1 MTAAK
6 ERPSSALRHLT
17 LVQASDAVRKGE
29 VSSVA
34 LTKAALEAFK
44 AGDPTINASIALDT
58 EEALETAE
66 GLDRLRKAGRLL
78 GSLHGVPLAHKD
90 MYYRA
95 GKPCTCG
102 SKIRGTFRPTY
113 TATAV
118 KRLEQ
123 AGSITIGSLNM
134 AEFAQ
139 NPTGH
144 NAHFGD
150 CHNPWHVDHCTGGS
164 SSGSGAAVAAR
175 FIYGALGSDT
185 GGSIRLPAT
194 MCGITGIKG
203 TQTRVSRYGAMPLSF
218 SADNVGPLARTAR
231 DCARL
236 LRTIAGHDAADPTS
250 STEPVPDYEAALD
263 GDVRGLRIGVSA
275 NFFFDGADSEV
286 RAAFDAAMNVL
297 EFRGAKTV
305 RLDIPHMD
313 AINTYASIMSRVE
326 GATIHAQWMRER
338 PEDYSVHLGGRL
350 YAGYAIP
357 AVHYVEALSRRG
369 PILRALGSEV
379 FGKVDV
385 FATPTIRMKV
395 PTLAATDIDAGAPGA
410 IEAFGAI
417 SANTRAINYMGLPS
431 VSVPCGFD
439 SKGLPIGFQ
448 IQGRPFAEA
457 RVLKVADA
465 YQQDTD
471 WHERVPVLAAVKAL
485 ENGPA
490 QS

>member
-1 MTAAK
+1 MTTSAA
-6 ERPSSALRHLT
+6 RASALTRLT
-17 LVQASDAVRKGE
+17 LVQAGEAVRKGE
-29 VSSVA
+29 VTSVG
-34 LTKAALEAFK
+34 LTQAALDAFA
-44 AGDPTINASIALDT
+44 AGDRTINASIALDR

-78 GSLHGVPLAHKD
+78 GLLHGVPLAHKD
-90 MYYRA
+90 MYYRS
-95 GKPCTCG
+95 GKLCTCG
-102 SKIRGTFRPTY
+102 SKIRKSFRPTY
-113 TATAV
+113 TATAIS
-118 KRLEQ
+118 RLEN

-150 CHNPWHVDHCTGGS
+150 CHNPWHVDYCTGGS

-175 FIYGALGSDT
+175 LIYGALGSDT

-236 LRTIAGHDAADPTS
+236 LGAIAGHDPHDPTS
-250 STEPVPDYEAALD
+250 SAEPVPDYEASLD
-263 GDVRGLRIGVSA
+263 GDIRGLVIGVPT
-275 NFFFDGADSEV
+275 NFFFDGVDPEV
-286 RAAFDAAMNVL
+286 QKAFEAAMQVL
-297 EFRGAKTV
+297 EARGAKTL
-305 RLDIPHMD
+305 RLELPHMD
-313 AINTYASIMSRVE
+313 AVNTYASVLSRVE

-338 PEDYSVHLGGRL
+338 PQDYSIHLGARL

-357 AVHYVEALSRRG
+357 GVYYLEALSRRG
-369 PILRALGSEV
+369 PILRA
-379 FGKVDV
+379 FGKHVFDKCHV

-410 IEAFGAI
+410 AEAFGAI
-417 SANTRAINYMGLPS
+417 SANTRAINYLGLPS
-431 VSVPCGFD
+431 VSAPCGVD
-439 SKGLPIGFQ
+439 SNGLPIGFQ
-448 IQGRPFAEA
+448 IVGRPFGEA
-457 RVLKVADA
+457 RILKVADA
-465 YQQDTD
+465 HQRDTE
-471 WHERVPVLAAVKAL
+471 WHERVPSLA
-485 ENGPA
+485 
-490 QS
+490 

>member
-1 MTAAK
+1 MTTNKESAALA
-6 ERPSSALRHLT
+6 RLT
-17 LVQASDAVRKGE
+17 LIDASDAVCKGE
-29 VSSVA
+29 VTSVA
-34 LTKAALEAFK
+34 LTKAALDAFK
-44 AGDPTINASIALDT
+44 AGDATINASIALDP

-66 GLDRLRKAGRLL
+66 GLDKLRKVGRLL
-78 GSLHGVPLAHKD
+78 GPLHGVPLAHKD

-102 SKIRGTFRPTY
+102 SKIRRVFNPTY
-113 TATAV
+113 TATAI
-118 KRLEQ
+118 KRLEE

-150 CHNPWHVDHCTGGS
+150 CHNPWQVDHCTGGS

-185 GGSIRLPAT
+185 GGSIRLPAS
-194 MCGITGIKG
+194 MCGVTGIKG
-203 TQTRVSRYGAMPLSF
+203 TQTRVSRFGAMPLSF

-236 LRTIAGHDAADPTS
+236 MRIIAGHDPSDPTS
-250 STEPVPDYEAALD
+250 STEPVSNYEAALD
-263 GDVRGLRIGVSA
+263 GDVRGLRIGIPT
-275 NFFFDGADSEV
+275 NFFFDGVDPEV
-286 RAAFDAAMNVL
+286 LTAFDVAMNVL
-297 EFRGAKTV
+297 EARGGKII
-305 RLDIPHMD
+305 RLEVPHMD
-313 AINTYASIMSRVE
+313 AVNTYASVLSRVE

-338 PEDYSVHLGGRL
+338 PEDYSVHLAGRL

-369 PILRALGSEV
+369 PILRALGKDV

-385 FATPTIRMKV
+385 FTTPTIRMKV

-457 RVLKVADA
+457 KVLKVAEA
-465 YQQDTD
+465 YQRDTN
-471 WHERVPVLAAVKAL
+471 WHERAPTL
-485 ENGPA
+485 G
-490 QS
+490 S

>member
-1 MTAAK
+1 MTTSAA
-6 ERPSSALRHLT
+6 RASALTRLT
-17 LVQASDAVRKGE
+17 LVQVSEAVRKGE
-29 VSSVA
+29 VTSVS
-34 LTKAALEAFK
+34 LTQAALDAFA
-44 AGDPTINASIALDT
+44 AGDRTINASIALDR

-78 GSLHGVPLAHKD
+78 GVLHGVPLAHKD
-90 MYYRA
+90 MYYRS
-95 GKPCTCG
+95 GKLCTCG
-102 SKIRGTFRPTY
+102 SKIRKSFRPTY
-113 TATAV
+113 TATAIS
-118 KRLEQ
+118 RLEN

-150 CHNPWHVDHCTGGS
+150 CHNPWHVDYCTGGS

-236 LRTIAGHDAADPTS
+236 LGAIAGHDPQDPTS
-250 STEPVPDYEAALD
+250 STEPVPDYEASLD
-263 GDVRGLRIGVSA
+263 GDIRGLVIGVPT
-275 NFFFDGADSEV
+275 NFFFDGVDPEV
-286 RAAFDAAMNVL
+286 QKAFEGAMTVL
-297 EFRGAKTV
+297 EARGAKTL
-305 RLDIPHMD
+305 RLELPHMD
-313 AINTYASIMSRVE
+313 AVNTYASVLSRVE

-338 PEDYSVHLGGRL
+338 PQDYSIH
-350 YAGYAIP
+350 
-357 AVHYVEALSRRG
+357 LSRRG
-369 PILRALGSEV
+369 PILRA
-379 FGKVDV
+379 FGKDVFDKCHV

-410 IEAFGAI
+410 AEAFGAI
-417 SANTRAINYMGLPS
+417 SANTRAINYLGLPS
-431 VSVPCGFD
+431 VSVPCGVD
-439 SKGLPIGFQ
+439 SNGLPIGFQ
-448 IQGRPFAEA
+448 IVGRPFGEA
-457 RVLKVADA
+457 RILMVADA
-465 YQQDTD
+465 HQRDTE
-471 WHERVPVLAAVKAL
+471 WHERVPSLA
-485 ENGPA
+485 
-490 QS
+490 